1 MTAYRY
7 TTPILDE
14 LAFARMS
21 IATDDPNPIHF
32 NHQAAV
38 RAGLPGVIGSG
49 LFVMGLLDKAAR
61 SAAGDH
67 SGYKFDI
74 QMRGPVLPGRALD
87 ISVVDEQDGFSVQV
101 NDSAGGVVAKG
112 RLHY

>member
-1 MTAYRY
+1 VTAYRY

-21 IATDDPNPIHF
+21 IATDDPNPMHF
-32 NHQAAV
+32 DHQAAV

-49 LFVMGLLDKAAR
+49 LFIMGLLDKAAR
-61 SAAGDH
+61 SVAGDH

-87 ISVVDEQDGFSVQV
+87 ISVVDEQDGLSVQV

>member
-1 MTAYRY
+1 VTAYRY

-21 IATDDPNPIHF
+21 IATDDPNPMHF
-32 NHQAAV
+32 DHQAAV

-61 SAAGDH
+61 SVAGDH

-87 ISVVDEQDGFSVQV
+87 ISVVDEQDGLSVQV

>member
-87 ISVVDEQDGFSVQV
+87 ISVVDKQDGFSVQV

>member
-1 MTAYRY
+1 VTAYRY
-7 TTPILDE
+7 TTPVLDE

>member
-1 MTAYRY
+1 MTTYRY
-7 TTPILDE
+7 ATPILDA
-14 LAFARMS
+14 LALARMS

-32 NHQAAV
+32 DHQAAV
-38 RAGLPGVIGSG
+38 RAGLPSVIGSG

-61 SAAGDH
+61 SVTGDH
-67 SGYKFDI
+67 TGYKFDI
-74 QMRGPVLPGRALD
+74 QMRGPVLPGVALE
-87 ISVVDEQDGFSVQV
+87 ISVVDEHDRSAVQV

>member
-1 MTAYRY
+1 
-7 TTPILDE
+7 
-14 LAFARMS
+14 
-21 IATDDPNPIHF
+21 
-32 NHQAAV
+32 
-38 RAGLPGVIGSG
+38 
-49 LFVMGLLDKAAR
+49 MGLLDKAAR
-61 SAAGDH
+61 SVAGDH

-87 ISVVDEQDGFSVQV
+87 ISVVDEQDGLSVQV

>member
-21 IATDDPNPIHF
+21 IATDDPNPMHF
-32 NHQAAV
+32 DHQAAV

-61 SAAGDH
+61 SVAGDH

>member
-21 IATDDPNPIHF
+21 IATDDPNPMHF
-32 NHQAAV
+32 DHQAAV

-61 SAAGDH
+61 SVAGDH

-87 ISVVDEQDGFSVQV
+87 ISVVDEQDGLSVQV

>member
-1 MTAYRY
+1 VTAYRY

-21 IATDDPNPIHF
+21 IATDDPNPMHF
-32 NHQAAV
+32 DHQAAV

-87 ISVVDEQDGFSVQV
+87 ISVVDEQDGLSVQV

>member
-7 TTPILDE
+7 TTPILDA

-32 NHQAAV
+32 DHQAAV

-49 LFVMGLLDKAAR
+49 LFVMGLLDKAVR

-67 SGYKFDI
+67 AGYKFDI
-74 QMRGPVLPGRALD
+74 QMRGPVLPGRALE
-87 ISVVDEQDGFSVQV
+87 ISVVDDQDGFSVQL

>member
-1 MTAYRY
+1 VTAYRY

-87 ISVVDEQDGFSVQV
+87 ISVVDEQDGLSVQV

>member
-1 MTAYRY
+1 VTAYRY

-87 ISVVDEQDGFSVQV
+87 ISVVDKQDGFSVQV

>member
-1 MTAYRY
+1 VTAYRY

-87 ISVVDEQDGFSVQV
+87 ISVVEEQDGFSVQV

>member
-1 MTAYRY
+1 VSAYRY
-7 TTPILDE
+7 VTPILDA

-21 IATDDPNPIHF
+21 IATDDPNSIHVD
-32 NHQAAV
+32 HQAAV
-38 RAGLPGVIGSG
+38 RAGLPSVIGSG

-61 SAAGDH
+61 SVAGDH
-67 SGYKFDI
+67 AAYKFDI
-74 QMRGPVLPGRALD
+74 QMRGPVLPGRALE
-87 ISVVDEQDGFSVQV
+87 ISIVDDQDRFAVQV

>member
-1 MTAYRY
+1 VTAYRY

-21 IATDDPNPIHF
+21 IATDDPNPMHF

-61 SAAGDH
+61 SVAGDH

-87 ISVVDEQDGFSVQV
+87 ISVVDEQDGLSVQV

>member
-1 MTAYRY
+1 VTAYRY

-21 IATDDPNPIHF
+21 IATDDPNPMHF
-32 NHQAAV
+32 DHQAAV